1 MRNNNC
7 YTDILK
13 SLFSQIEKGRVG
25 VCGELKMSLTVKGN
39 EHEYNRCIRNLDR
52 TFKNSHEN
60 YKVYSCENLT
70 GKILTTFTSSRF
82 ALEVVNV

>member
-25 VCGELKMSLTVKGN
+25 VSGALKLSLTVKGT

-52 TFKNSHEN
+52 SFKDSHEN
-60 YKVYSCENLT
+60 YKVSSCANLT
-70 GKILTTFTSSRF
+70 GKVLTIFTSSRF
-82 ALEVVNV
+82 SLEVVNI